1 MSPKKYVFN
10 TFRCIVYLACYSVF
24 SISLV
29 TILIKFNAGVTSTA
43 TEIVAQDKLQ
53 FPVLTFCPSIAFK
66 NPGYFYKE
74 EDFMANVFTKEDL
87 FGDETL
93 QDFMNQSQ
101 FIYKETRSELLGN
114 LMVILFRAVLS
125 KFNKRDLNVE
135 GATSNRNAE
144 MTNYCAKFN

>member
-125 KFNKRDLNVE
+125 KFNKRYLNVE
-135 GATSNRNAE
+135 GAISNRNAE
-144 MTNYCAKFN
+144 MINYCAKFN

>member
-1 MSPKKYVFN
+1 MNRMTGTTHMSPKKYVFN

-66 NPGYFYKE
+66 NRGYFYKE

-114 LMVILFRAVLS
+114 LMVILGRSCLS
-125 KFNKRDLNVE
+125 LIS
-135 GATSNRNAE
+135 GI
-144 MTNYCAKFN
+144 

>member
-125 KFNKRDLNVE
+125 KFNKRYLNVE
-135 GATSNRNAE
+135 GATSNRIAE
-144 MTNYCAKFN
+144 MINYFAKFN